1 MAIDANAIP
10 ARGRFRLPVRLGF
23 NPTPF
28 AVAAALLCVAPIAA
42 LAAIAAGE
50 GSDHLRHLGDTQLGL
65 YTWNSAALAA
75 ITAFGTVSLG
85 VPTAWLTAR
94 YRFPGRRFFI
104 WGLALPLAMPAYVA
118 AYAWVSMTAAG
129 GPVYAASNGALPT
142 VRGLLGAGFIFSFAY
157 YPYVFLLARQAF
169 ETHGTGAAD
178 AARTLG
184 AGPLRTFAEVAL
196 PLARPAIMAGVALA
210 VMETLADYGAVDFLG
225 APTFTVGIIRA
236 WSSFGELAAA
246 AQLALI
252 LLFAMML
259 LFGVE
264 RAARRRRS
272 VAERGGR
279 QQPPPRLPMSRGK
292 GWLAFA
298 LCSTPLAIGL
308 IVPGARL
315 AQLAIETERLR
326 IPYEAL
332 QGTLMLASASALIA
346 AMLGLGAAYA
356 ARTGGAFARASVRA
370 AHAGYAVP
378 GAVGALGVLALF
390 GFVQQVLDIGFGSA
404 SPVIAGGGI
413 LALLFAYQ
421 ARFAAAAIGPAE
433 SALARIAPSLDHAAR
448 ALGAGPGSVILRVHL
463 PLAFGGIA
471 TAALLVFIEVM
482 KELPATM
489 ILRPLDFETLAVTA
503 HNYASDERLAQAALP
518 SLMLVAV
525 GLPAMI
531 IVARLVSG
539 QWRSAR
545 NP

>member
-1 MAIDANAIP
+1 MAISAYAVIP
-10 ARGRFRLPVRLGF
+10 GRSRFPIRLGF
-23 NPTPF
+23 SPTPF
-28 AVAAALLCVAPIAA
+28 AVAAALICVAPIGA
-42 LAAIAAGE
+42 LLAISFGGASE
-50 GSDHLRHLGDTQLGL
+50 HLRHLADTQLGL
-65 YTWNSAALAA
+65 YAWNSAALAVMTA
-75 ITAFGTVSLG
+75 IGTVVLG
-85 VPTAWLTAR
+85 VPAAWLVAR
-94 YRFPGRRFFI
+94 YRFPGRSFFS

-129 GPVYAASNGALPT
+129 GPVYAASGGALLT
-142 VRGLLGAGFIFSFAY
+142 VRGLIGAAFVFSFAY

-184 AGPLRTFAEVAL
+184 AGPFRSFTEVAL

-236 WSSFGELAAA
+236 WGSFGEPAAA

-272 VAERGGR
+272 IAERGGR
-279 QQPPPRLPMSRGK
+279 NHPPPRMTLSPAK
-292 GWLAFA
+292 AWLAFA
-298 LCSTPLAIGL
+298 LCLAPLAIGL
-308 IVPGARL
+308 IVPGGRL
-315 AQLAIETERLR
+315 VQLAIETEVLR
-326 IPYEAL
+326 FPADAL
-332 QGTLMLASASALIA
+332 RGTLILATASGLIA

-356 ARTGGAFARASVRA
+356 ARTGGVFARGAVRA
-370 AHAGYAVP
+370 AHAGYAIP
-378 GAVGALGVLALF
+378 GAVGALGVLALLA
-390 GFVQQVLDIGFGSA
+390 FVQSMADVGLGA
-404 SPVIAGGGI
+404 AAPAIAGGGV

-433 SALARIAPSLDHAAR
+433 SALARIPPSLDHAAR
-448 ALGAGPGSVILRVHL
+448 TLGARPGGVILRVHL

-489 ILRPLDFETLAVTA
+489 ILRPIDFETLAVTA

-518 SLMLVAV
+518 SLLLVAI

-539 QWRSAR
+539 VGRSEAAH
-545 NP
+545 

>member
-1 MAIDANAIP
+1 MAVTADGT
-10 ARGRFRLPVRLGF
+10 ARGRPRLPLRLGF

-28 AVAAALLCVAPIAA
+28 AVAAALLCVAPIVA
-42 LAAIAAGE
+42 LLAISLGG
-50 GSDHLRHLGDTQLGL
+50 GSDHLRHLADTQLGL
-65 YTWNSAALAA
+65 YAWNSAALAA
-75 ITAFGTVSLG
+75 ITAIGTVLLG
-85 VPTAWLTAR
+85 VPSAWLIAR
-94 YRFPGRRFFI
+94 YRFPGRGFFS

-129 GPVYAASNGALPT
+129 GPVFAASGGALPT
-142 VRGLLGAGFIFSFAY
+142 VRGLIGAGFVFSFAY

-178 AARTLG
+178 AARSLG
-184 AGPLRTFAEVAL
+184 AGPFRSFAEVAL

-236 WSSFGELAAA
+236 WGSFGEPAAA

-264 RAARRRRS
+264 RAARKRRS

-279 QQPPPRLPMSRGK
+279 QHPPPRLPLSPAK

-298 LCSTPLAIGL
+298 LCVTPLAIGL
-308 IVPGARL
+308 IVPGGRL
-315 AQLAIETERLR
+315 VQLAIEIEAIRFPFDALR
-326 IPYEAL
+326 
-332 QGTLMLASASALIA
+332 GTLILATASALIA

-356 ARTGGAFARASVRA
+356 ARTGGRFARGAVRA
-370 AHAGYAVP
+370 AHAGYAIP
-378 GAVGALGVLALF
+378 GAVAALGVLAVL
-390 GFVQQVLDIGFGSA
+390 GYVQQLADTGMGA
-404 SPVIAGGGI
+404 AAPAIAGGGI

-433 SALARIAPSLDHAAR
+433 SALARISPSLDHAAR
-448 ALGAGPGSVILRVHL
+448 TLGSRPGAVILRVHL

-489 ILRPLDFETLAVTA
+489 ILRPIDFETLAVTA

-518 SLMLVAV
+518 SLMLVAI

-531 IVARLVSG
+531 IVARLVSANG
-539 QWRSAR
+539 RSEAVH
-545 NP
+545 